1 MEFRTKAEELDIKE
15 VVNSE
20 FINWDFFKNSVI
32 LITGGT
38 GLIGSHII
46 KSILYANET
55 YETNIKIIALV
66 RNKKKAESIF
76 NCPKEL
82 KLIVQNI
89 EEPVKYRGKVD
100 YIIHAA
106 SNTSSESFVKYP
118 VETLDTILHGTKN
131 ILEFARKKKVKSLVY
146 ISSMEVYGVCDF
158 ESEEPLQESDYGY
171 IDILNPRSSYPE
183 GKRTA
188 ETMCAAY
195 AKEYN
200 LPVKTARLVQTIGG
214 NTDSN
219 DKRVFAQ
226 FARSVAEKKDIV
238 LHTEGKTIRSYCY
251 ITDAITGIFTILE
264 RGTNGEA
271 YNISNKN
278 TTCSIKEMAEIL
290 AEKYHVSVKYEKTD
304 NNCYLPPTKLNIDSK
319 KLEDLNWRAKYGIE
333 EMYSRIMDGF
343 KTKKESVNKE
353 PFIQKIF
360 SVKND
365 KTKKIITILGYHI
378 VLDMTKDFEKY
389 KNLPVNKNKIVLSS
403 TKGKRGYNCNP
414 KYIAEEIIRQK
425 LPYELVWLVNKND
438 KNINYKEFPKQIKLV
453 EFRSKQALKEL
464 ATAKIWIDN
473 QAKRYHVKHG
483 LEKKPEQVYI
493 QTWHGAMGIKKIG
506 DVSGIYMYDRA
517 TLQKEASLVDYL
529 TSNSALETGIYKMRF
544 WNHGKILEI
553 GHPRNDIFF
562 HNTTGIREKVY
573 NTFGISNDVK
583 TILYAPTFRNF
594 QKGNPYTLDYLR
606 IIEEFEKIYKCRIIL
621 LTRLHHEMK
630 HLDIPAS
637 DNIIDVT
644 RYGDMQELMLA
655 VDFMIS
661 DYSGGMFDFM
671 LSEKPCFIYA
681 TDIEEYSKT
690 QGFVFPLESTPFP
703 IGENND
709 EFIKN
714 LREFDY
720 ESYKVKVRQFLKERH
735 CYETGQAS
743 KKVVELIKEICG

>member
-146 ISSMEVYGVCDF
+146 ISSMEVYGICDF
-158 ESEEPLQESDYGY
+158 ESEEPLKESDYGY

-278 TTCSIKEMAEIL
+278 TTCSIREMAEIL

-304 NNCYLPPTKLNIDSK
+304 NNCYLPPTKTVLNTEKIEK
-319 KLEDLNWRAKYGIE
+319 LNWHAKVDLE
-333 EMYSRIMDGF
+333 EMYERLLSWNNKMPRIVLFGLIDGKNLGDPIIVETCGHLLSKICQKHNINLPIEQYSLF
-343 KTKKESVNKE
+343 PSTKKNYYLIERLLRKMCNK
-353 PFIQKIF
+353 PRGWFISSYVYWVFKLYLLF
-360 SVKND
+360 PNKLTNYY
-365 KTKKIITILGYHI
+365 KKILKNCSAVIFAGGGLVKYNVQELWAAVYCITKYCEKLNIPVYFNAVGVEGYNSHHPYVKLLKQALNRNCVKGITTRDDIDSLKKYIKVFDDDSLI
-378 VLDMTKDFEKY
+378 VGDPALYTKDFY
-389 KNLPVNKNKIVLSS
+389 PSAPRTDVIGVG
-403 TKGKRGYNCNP
+403 T
-414 KYIAEEIIRQK
+414 IR
-425 LPYELVWLVNKND
+425 
-438 KNINYKEFPKQIKLV
+438 
-453 EFRSKQALKEL
+453 
-464 ATAKIWIDN
+464 AKIFKTYGADVTEAELIN
-473 QAKRYHVKHG
+473 FYTEMINRLEKHG
-483 LEKKPEQVYI
+483 FKWQLF
-493 QTWHGAMGIKKIG
+493 TNG
-506 DVSGIYMYDRA
+506 
-517 TLQKEASLVDYL
+517 TLADY
-529 TSNSALETGIYKMRF
+529 NFA
-544 WNHGKILEI
+544 
-553 GHPRNDIFF
+553 
-562 HNTTGIREKVY
+562 
-573 NTFGISNDVK
+573 K
-583 TILYAPTFRNF
+583 TILKHMNRPETPQNLAPKPETTQELVNLITSY
-594 QKGNPYTLDYLR
+594 KG
-606 IIEEFEKIYKCRIIL
+606 IIASRMHAHIIALSYGIPSIGLIWNDKLKYFAEYMNLKDRFFMPSEVQNYDKIFDTL
-621 LTRLHHEMK
+621 LTS
-630 HLDIPAS
+630 LDIP
-637 DNIIDVT
+637 
-644 RYGDMQELMLA
+644 Q
-655 VDFMIS
+655 
-661 DYSGGMFDFM
+661 
-671 LSEKPCFIYA
+671 K
-681 TDIEEYSKT
+681 
-690 QGFVFPLESTPFP
+690 
-703 IGENND
+703 NNMD
-709 EFIKN
+709 
-714 LREFDY
+714 
-720 ESYKVKVRQFLKERH
+720 FLKQRTSDKLE
-735 CYETGQAS
+735 EFVVNQILNGS
-743 KKVVELIKEICG
+743 KH